1 MGQMH
6 ALPPRFSSPK
16 PFARHRRLPALLL
29 AAPALGFAIL
39 IGGLAAQGV
48 ARASK
53 SASPA
58 SSVALGQ
65 VGQQLLAQ
73 HVNVPGAG
81 WAWRSVIQAPH
92 LQTDRDV
99 GTASVLIGL
108 LALYSA
114 TKDSSY
120 VDAARHAGDW
130 LVSVAEPSDGGLRW
144 ADWVDGPN
152 SRSNTHFTS
161 FDDGAPGIADALW
174 RLGSVTGDQ
183 RYTRAGLAGMRWEEA
198 QAQSLGRGMYRW
210 AWYDSGGVKASD
222 HETGIGEGQAG
233 IIYAFA
239 TFARRTG
246 DPQYLRYAEGGA
258 AYLESLITPAG
269 AIPEQPGT
277 TSFDTGYL
285 SGAAGDAY
293 AFLTLYQ
300 DTGQQRWLNDATR
313 LLSWLSASGKAQP
326 AGTAWPIE
334 VDPTGQNQN
343 DQLAT
348 GIEEGAA
355 GIGWVELQAYQITGS
370 STYLRNAESAGQWLG
385 SVAKAEPGGL
395 AWPENSGTSQSSP
408 SLDNGAAGIGWFLDD
423 LWLATDQTSFER
435 GAQGARDWLTSLARQ
450 SAGGAPLTGTDGTMK
465 LPNEPSWHWGDAGIA
480 AFLVRAAGW
489 QLDMPGEEPATR
501 PGVGT
506 ARSASAGSGVRHLA
520 RTAATSHDRQGRH
533 GLLAGNTRALLFGQL
548 VRPTLLRGSVFTSA
562 RRQDLLPRPTT
573 TADGTTISTAAPRLT
588 GGGPTLRSLTMNPAI
603 ALPVGANAST

>member
-6 ALPPRFSSPK
+6 SLCHRLSPRNRS
-16 PFARHRRLPALLL
+16 AHNRRLPGLLL
-29 AAPALGFAIL
+29 GAPALGLAIL
-39 IGGLAAQGV
+39 IGGLGSQGA

-73 HVNVPGAG
+73 HVTVPGAG

-99 GTASVLIGL
+99 GTAGVLIGL

-120 VDAARHAGDW
+120 LDAGRQAGNW
-130 LVSVAEPSDGGLRW
+130 LVSVAEPSEGGLRW
-144 ADWVDGPN
+144 PDWVDGPN
-152 SRSNTHFTS
+152 SRSNKHFTS
-161 FDDGAPGIADALW
+161 FDDGTPGIADALW

-183 RYTRAGLAGMRWEEA
+183 RYTQAALAGMRWEEA
-198 QAQSLGRGMYRW
+198 QAQSLGRGIYRW

-233 IIYAFA
+233 IVYAFA

-246 DPQYLRYAEGGA
+246 DPRYLRYSEGGA

-269 AIPEQPGT
+269 AIPEQPGS
-277 TSFDTGYL
+277 TSYDTGYL
-285 SGAAGDAY
+285 SGAAGDAF

-300 DTGQQRWLNDATR
+300 DTGQRRWLNDASR
-313 LLSWLSASGKAQP
+313 LLSWLSANGKAQA
-326 AGTAWPIE
+326 AGAAWAIE
-334 VDPTGQNQN
+334 VDPKGHSQN

-355 GIGWVELQAYQITGS
+355 GIGWVELQAYKITGS
-370 STYLRNAESAGQWLG
+370 STYLRTAESAGQWLR
-385 SVAKAEPGGL
+385 SVAKAEPSGL
-395 AWPENSGTSQSSP
+395 AWPENSGTSQGSP

-423 LWLATDQTSFER
+423 LWLATNETSFER
-435 GAQGARDWLTSLARQ
+435 SAQGARDWLTSLAEQ
-450 SAGGAPLTGTDGTMK
+450 SAAGVPLTGKDGTTK

-489 QLDMPGEEPATR
+489 QLDMPGEEPATW
-501 PGVGT
+501 PSVGS
-506 ARSASAGSGVRHLA
+506 ARSVSVTRGVRHLV
-520 RTAATSHDRQGRH
+520 RTPATFHDAQGRR

-562 RRQDLLPRPTT
+562 RGQDLLPR
-573 TADGTTISTAAPRLT
+573 STATVDGSPISAAAQRLA
-588 GGGPTLRSLTMNPAI
+588 GGGPTLRSLTMNTAI
-603 ALPVGANAST
+603 ALPPSA